1 MVIIV
6 SDHYILIRIVPEQ
19 RVSSNLNHLVLRR
32 WRVLLRAIAEPFEIV
47 QADRDHTTSL
57 RVLNFEVSLV
67 EAVLQPVVAIELAN
81 QVSLGVNE
89 GEFLGVSWEIHFGD
103 VKLELLLFLRL
114 FQCVK

>member
-19 RVSSNLNHLVLRR
+19 RVSSNLNHLILRR
-32 WRVLLRAIAEPFEIV
+32 SRVLLGAITESFEIV

-89 GEFLGVSWEIHFGD
+89 CEFLGVS
-103 VKLELLLFLRL
+103 
-114 FQCVK
+114 

>member
-1 MVIIV
+1 MVVIV
-6 SDHYILIRIVPEQ
+6 SNHYILIRIVPEQ

-32 WRVLLRAIAEPFEIV
+32 RRVLLRAIAEPFEIV

-89 GEFLGVSWEIHFGD
+89 GEFLGVS
-103 VKLELLLFLRL
+103 
-114 FQCVK
+114 

>member
-1 MVIIV
+1 MVVIV

-19 RVSSNLNHLVLRR
+19 WVSSNLNHLVLRR
-32 WRVLLRAIAEPFEIV
+32 SGVLLRTIAEPFEVV

-89 GEFLGVSWEIHFGD
+89 CKFLGVSGEIHFGD
-103 VKLELLLFLRL
+103 VELKLLLFLSL
-114 FQCVK
+114 F

>member
-1 MVIIV
+1 MVVIV
-6 SDHYILIRIVPEQ
+6 SNHYILIRIVPEQ

-32 WRVLLRAIAEPFEIV
+32 RRVLLRAIAEPFEVV

-89 GEFLGVSWEIHFGD
+89 GEFLGVSREIHFGD
-103 VKLELLLFLRL
+103 VELELLLFLRL

>member
-1 MVIIV
+1 MVVIV
-6 SDHYILIRIVPEQ
+6 SNHYILIRIVPEQ

-32 WRVLLRAIAEPFEIV
+32 RRVLLRAIAEPFEIV

-89 GEFLGVSWEIHFGD
+89 GEFLGVSREIHFGD
-103 VKLELLLFLRL
+103 VELELLLFLRL